1 MITMPGMSVH
11 DGRNAHGA
19 SHPFYRRL
27 NQLLH
32 EQEFDESVE
41 GQCAEFYAESVGCPR
56 LPPVATAARTH
67 SSVWP
72 GG

>member
-1 MITMPGMSVH
+1 MGDD
-11 DGRNAHGA
+11 DGVAGGA

-32 EQEFDESVE
+32 EQEFDEFVE
-41 GQCAEFYAESVGCPR
+41 GQCAEFYAESVGRPG
-56 LPPVATAARTH
+56 LPPVATAARTP